1 MADREVPAAEPAASI
16 ADDQA
21 DLAEFEASL
30 KTRKKKKKK
39 KKKIV
44 EAKADVA
51 SEENKAMVSNADY
64 PYTGLLERCFKL
76 LLVHNPNLNVKKK
89 HTIPPP
95 QLQRIGTRRTCW
107 TNFPQI
113 CKLLKRNSEHMQ
125 AYVLAELGASA
136 SNDGNGRLVI
146 KGRYVPKQIES
157 LLRKYIFEYVTCR
170 MCRSPET
177 TLSRDPMTRLYF
189 LDCSFCGSRRS
200 VAPIK
205 SGYHATMRAD
215 RRKQKMQAK

>member
-1 MADREVPAAEPAASI
+1 MVEEAE
-16 ADDQA
+16 
-21 DLAEFEASL
+21 
-30 KTRKKKKKK
+30 
-39 KKKIV
+39 
-44 EAKADVA
+44 
-51 SEENKAMVSNADY
+51 Y
-64 PYTGLLERCFKL
+64 PYTELLERCFKL
-76 LLVHNPNLNVKKK
+76 LMDKNPNLNVKKR

-95 QLQRIGTRRTCW
+95 ALNRVGTRRTCW
-107 TNFPQI
+107 ANFPQI
-113 CKLLKRNSEHMQ
+113 CKLLRRNNEHMQ
-125 AYVLAELGASA
+125 AYVLAELGADA

-157 LLRKYIFEYVTCR
+157 LLKKYIFEYVTCR

-189 LDCSFCGSRRS
+189 LECQICGSRRS

-215 RRKQKMQAK
+215 RRKKKMQQT